1 MVECYIEL
9 SLISAVAYRTGIVM
23 DKMECLASYLLR
35 SQPNLDHRGARE
47 NAEGISLNVGNGVSQ
62 TVIIRLISDW
72 IV

>member
-1 MVECYIEL
+1 
-9 SLISAVAYRTGIVM
+9 M